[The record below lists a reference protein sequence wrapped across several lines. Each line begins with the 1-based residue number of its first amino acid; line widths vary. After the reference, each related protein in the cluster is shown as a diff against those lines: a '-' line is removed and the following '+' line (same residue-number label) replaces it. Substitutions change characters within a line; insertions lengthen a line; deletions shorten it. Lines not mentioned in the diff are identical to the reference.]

1 MVGRIMSWSL
11 ECTAIAQALK
21 GDLHSP
27 LALTQLNF
35 LCPASEFVLLGVYTK
50 LYHPAYLRYAKVFH
64 PVFDPLQYF
73 LVHS

>member
-11 ECTAIAQALK
+11 ECTAVAQALQR
-21 GDLHSP
+21 DLHSP

-35 LCPASEFVLLGVYTK
+35 LCPASEFVLLGVN
-50 LYHPAYLRYAKVFH
+50 LRYAKLFH